1 MCICTHIHIYMYTY
15 IHVVCIIEFV
25 GLSVLDVLYWCP
37 TSLLCA
43 YIHIYIY
50 TYIHIFI
57 YSYTHIYTNTYIHI
71 YMLYVSS
78 SSCVSMCSS
87 SWDVKDSLGGWR
99 AFVFSS
105 RGSRCARVHA
115 WCQVCGSVCALEFVG
130 RKWLIGW
137 VTFVSGLEFICRFEF
152 VGLCVLEFI
161 CDVEFVG
168 LFRVVGMWVT
178 CGWLTFKW
186 LIECAAWKWLIE
198 WLTLISLL
206 EFLGLSVLEFVGC
219 VWLVG
224 WLTFKWL
231 IECAVWKND
240 SLSEWHSSCS
250 SSWAMIVHSNIFAR
264 DKFYF

>member
-178 CGWLTFKW
+178 CWVVDIQMTHRVRGMEMTHWVIDTHLSA
-186 LIECAAWKWLIE
+186 LVPGSVCARVRGMCVTCWVVDIQMTHWVRGMEKCLIE
-198 WLTLISLL
+198 WVTLIL
-206 EFLGLSVLEFVGC
+206 LEFVG
-219 VWLVG
+219 
-224 WLTFKWL
+224 
-231 IECAVWKND
+231 D
-240 SLSEWHSSCS
+240 DRSQQ
-250 SSWAMIVHSNIFAR
+250 
-264 DKFYF
+264 YFCKG